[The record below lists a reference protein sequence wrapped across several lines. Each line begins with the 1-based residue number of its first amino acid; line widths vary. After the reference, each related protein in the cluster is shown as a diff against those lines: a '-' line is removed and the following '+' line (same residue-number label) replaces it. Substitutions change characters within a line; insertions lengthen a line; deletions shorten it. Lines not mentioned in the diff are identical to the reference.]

1 MFLGIV
7 SFKFIFACMG
17 VLPFLPAGM
26 TTPHGACGGQKKEL
40 DRLGL
45 ALQMFVS
52 CHLGAGS

>member
-1 MFLGIV
+1 
-7 SFKFIFACMG
+7 MG